1 MLSLEQK
8 PLHLEYRLSKSLHV
22 NHDYMAR
29 KLTRCSK
36 DIIKIFGVFFA
47 STGVIPSSYGK
58 FPERYFGFPGFSDFQ
73 GPTSKNPYGIR
84 MAYKKDYRINV
95 PAVMWTAACC
105 EFEEQNK
112 KSKRWSKKYITK
124 AFWGENKPFNTPIY
138 NTVAVS
144 RLFTD
149 ICKTTGSCPRA
160 KPTITIFPSRKPC
173 NK

>member
-1 MLSLEQK
+1 
-8 PLHLEYRLSKSLHV
+8 
-22 NHDYMAR
+22 MAQ
-29 KLTRCSK
+29 KLTRSSK
-36 DIIKIFGVFFA
+36 LRNCIDIQRQIVFFFLFA
-47 STGVIPSSYGK
+47 SAGVIPSSYGK

-73 GPTSKNPYGIR
+73 GPTSKNPYAQT
-84 MAYKKDYRINV
+84 AYSYQNHYRINM

-105 EFEEQNK
+105 EFEEQNTK
-112 KSKRWSKKYITK
+112 TKRWTKKYITK

-149 ICKTTGSCPRA
+149 ICRRTGSCPRA
-160 KPTITIFPSRKPC
+160 KPAITIFPSRKPC